1 MFITAPDLAPFATI
15 AEAKATAMIADAEAM
30 AILAAP
36 CLADLT
42 TAPEGETPEDAATR
56 AAKLAAVKAILRGAI
71 LRWHEA
77 GNGAT
82 QGEQQTAGPFGV
94 QRTFV
99 PAARRAMFWPSEL
112 EQLQDICGSTEQG
125 DAFVV
130 DTAPTSGYA
139 GLHAPWCSWHFGALY
154 CSCGVD
160 IAGYPLFEVVET
172 E

>member
-1 MFITAPDLAPFATI
+1 MFISAPDLAPFAI
-15 AEAKATAMIADAEAM
+15 IPEAKVTEMIADAEAM

-36 CLADLT
+36 CLVDLPT
-42 TAPEGETPEDAATR
+42 EPEDETPEAAAIR

-99 PAARRAMFWPSEL
+99 PASRRAMFWPSEL
-112 EQLQDICGSTEQG
+112 EQLQGICGSDEQG
-125 DAFVV
+125 DAFAL

-160 IAGYPLFEVVET
+160 IAGYPIFEVVDT